1 MSDALTTQLALLA
14 ALTIA
19 AGAARMR
26 MLESRS
32 EIRCSRCSY
41 GGVVR
46 RLPERCPMCGGEER
60 TTSASGAA
68 VAASAAAV
76 VRARDSRPA
85 TQGREHHAG

>member
-1 MSDALTTQLALLA
+1 MSDVLTAQLALLA

-19 AGAARMR
+19 AGAAMTR
-26 MLESRS
+26 MLASRS

-46 RLPERCPMCGGEER
+46 RLPERCPMCGGDEW

-68 VAASAAAV
+68 LAAPAAAV
-76 VRARDSRPA
+76 VTARDSRPPA
-85 TQGREHHAG
+85 QGREHRAG